1 MSVIPC
7 KKNPQLQ
14 TRIEQYADALKTTAH
29 LLGDHGL
36 EEQEFYNSGIFRGA
50 IERIRGQFA
59 ASMREKREFVRS
71 VLSYMEDQNFIRSF
85 EASGGQNRYDY
96 TVELTSGKTSVIELK
111 GGLDGNNTIIFE
123 RPAHADELVVWSV
136 STNQG
141 GDPQHN
147 VWSGIHTRL
156 SAEIIANSKRV
167 DGLIVWDWVCG
178 TVGRSCPKVAAEPAR
193 FSTLSHYR
201 LPPPCIYVFP
211 DKIPEVRSNPRPRAQ
226 SLESVEL
233 LHAFQRC
240 FGGHDDE
247 VNFVDFE
254 VAYLGVETVRKTII
268 RRAGNVV
275 KESEATPIRRK

>member
-1 MSVIPC
+1 MNVIPC
-7 KKNPQLQ
+7 KKNPELQ
-14 TRIEQYADALKTTAH
+14 KRIEQYADALKTTAH

-36 EEQEFYNSGIFRGA
+36 QEHEFYNSGLFRGA

-59 ASMREKREFVRS
+59 ASMREKRQFVRY
-71 VLSYMEDQNFIRSF
+71 VLSHMEDRRFIKSF

-96 TVELTSGKTSVIELK
+96 TVELPSGKTSVVELK

-178 TVGRSCPKVAAEPAR
+178 TIGRACPKVMAHPER
-193 FSTLSHYR
+193 LTILSHYK

-226 SLESVEL
+226 SLEAVSFTL
-233 LHAFQRC
+233 PR
-240 FGGHDDE
+240 FGGQ
-247 VNFVDFE
+247 
-254 VAYLGVETVRKTII
+254 A
-268 RRAGNVV
+268 A
-275 KESEATPIRRK
+275 